1 MTTSVEDRIS
11 LEDRVSRLEGAYE
24 HLATKA
30 DLGELKADLKSDIAE
45 LRAEHT
51 HMATKADLGEL
62 KAEFK
67 DDMGK
72 LQVSLIKWMVGLVLG
87 GMVGIT
93 GLVIAVM
100 RLMG

>member
-30 DLGELKADLKSDIAE
+30 DLAELKAELKADIGG
-45 LRAEHT
+45 LRAEHE
-51 HMATKADLGEL
+51 HMATKADLAEL
-62 KAEFK
+62 KAELK

-87 GMVGIT
+87 GMAGIT

-100 RLMG
+100 RLIG